1 MDVTLPLALP
11 IARSRSLLPA
21 DRPFTR
27 ATALAAGVRRP
38 ALDRMLREGTI
49 RRLLRGVYADAAV
62 PDTGQLRAAAVA
74 LVAGRRSVAVD
85 RTAAW
90 VHGVDVVRRGAD
102 DLRTVDLL
110 VPGRG
115 RGHSFGGGRQL
126 YGRDVACLEGLRLT
140 TPLRTALDLG
150 RLLPPG
156 LALGALD
163 ALLATGSFTHVDLLA
178 ELSRMAGHRGVGQLR
193 SLSVQAD
200 ARSRGLAESAL
211 RLHWHEAQLPTSVP
225 GMPVAAAGR
234 LVRLALGVERCQ
246 FGAVLAGE
254 VTAVEL
260 VGLQETGWHVLVL
273 DADRV
278 LDSDPDVLRKHLE
291 CEFHQHLLAQI
302 S

>member
-1 MDVTLPLALP
+1 MDVTLPLARP
-11 IARSRSLLPA
+11 RSLLPA

-27 ATALAAGVRRP
+27 AMALATGVQRP

-49 RRLLRGVYADAAV
+49 RRLLRGVYADAAA
-62 PDTGQLRAAAVA
+62 PDTMQLRAAAVA

-90 VHGVDVVRRGAD
+90 VHGVDVERLGPD

-115 RGHSFGGGRQL
+115 SGHSFGGGRQL
-126 YGRDVACLEGLRLT
+126 CGRDVECLEGLRLT

-163 ALLATGSFTHVDLLA
+163 ALLAGGSFTHVDLLA
-178 ELSRMAGHRGVGQLR
+178 ELSRMTGHRGVGQLR
-193 SLSVQAD
+193 NLAVQAD
-200 ARSRGLAESAL
+200 ARARGLAESAL
-211 RLHWHEAQLPTSVP
+211 RLHWHEAQLPTGVP
-225 GMPVAAAGR
+225 AMPVAAGGR
-234 LVRLALGVERCQ
+234 LVRLVLGVERCQ
-246 FGAVLAGE
+246 FGAVLAGQ

-260 VGLQETGWHVLVL
+260 AGLQETGWHVLVL
-273 DADRV
+273 DAERV

>member
-1 MDVTLPLALP
+1 MDLIRSLARP
-11 IARSRSLLPA
+11 RSLLPA
-21 DRPFTR
+21 DRPFTP
-27 ATALAAGVRRP
+27 AMALATGVKRP

-49 RRLLRGVYADAAV
+49 RRLLRGVYADAAAV
-62 PDTGQLRAAAVA
+62 DSGRLRAAAVA

-90 VHGVDVVRRGAD
+90 VHGVDVARRGPD
-102 DLRTVDLL
+102 DPRAVDLL

-115 RGHSFGGGRQL
+115 SGHSFGGGREL
-126 YGRDVACLEGLRLT
+126 IGRDVECLEGLRLT

-150 RLLPPG
+150 RLLPAG

-163 ALLATGSFTHVDLLA
+163 GLLATGSFTHVDLLA

-193 SLSVQAD
+193 NLAVQAD
-200 ARSRGLAESAL
+200 ARARGLAESAL
-211 RLHWHEAQLPTSVP
+211 RLHWHEARLPSAVP
-225 GMPVAAAGR
+225 GMPVAAGGR

-254 VTAVEL
+254 VTAADL
-260 VGLQETGWHVLVL
+260 VALQGAGWQVLVL
-273 DADRV
+273 AATRVRDADPGV
-278 LDSDPDVLRKHLE
+278 LMRHLE

-302 S
+302 G